1 MYERQLSF
9 FLDRIWISCR
19 IGIWYPSP
27 YVGSVPELA
36 SLYDPASLSCKKS
49 CIEPLTSQRKL
60 ILSLGID
67 SDWSENQRLTLFSH
81 FYVQWLP
88 CNALRRGG
96 YLHGSNF
103 VNLATPTTPR
113 HQLPG
118 LPSNQTDFAQF
129 EFTTVQLWSRH
140 CKTEPLSKQT
150 VCTVADCQ
158 GIFCGKYCNGNVVG
172 SQGRRAIWE

>member
-19 IGIWYPSP
+19 IGIWYPP
-27 YVGSVPELA
+27 HNFGSVAEL
-36 SLYDPASLSCKKS
+36 SSHMTLLHHPAKRVALSRWHLKESWFWVSALILIGVRISGSLSF
-49 CIEPLTSQRKL
+49 LT
-60 ILSLGID
+60 
-67 SDWSENQRLTLFSH
+67 
-81 FYVQWLP
+81 YVHWLP
-88 CNALRRGG
+88 CNALWRGG

-129 EFTTVQLWSRH
+129 EFTTVQLWSSH
-140 CKTEPLSKQT
+140 CKTEPPPKQT
-150 VCTVADCQ
+150 VCTVTDCQ
-158 GIFCGKYCNGNVVG
+158 GIFVENI
-172 SQGRRAIWE
+172 AMEM